1 MKYRFTFE
9 AIMKYGDDS
18 CETFIASV
26 VETSL
31 DLAVEEITRVLG
43 GDRDCELGNL
53 LKVEQV

>member
-9 AIMKYGDDS
+9 AILKYGDDS
-18 CETFIASV
+18 YETFIASV

-31 DLAVEEITRVLG
+31 DLAIEEINRVLG
-43 GDRDCELGNL
+43 GDRTCELGNV